1 MKIKILTGIA
11 GLDYSY
17 TTGQVVECEEKR
29 AIGFLNA
36 KVAEVVQEEAD
47 ETASK
52 PKKKK

>member
-1 MKIKILTGIA
+1 MKVKILTGIA

-17 TTGQVVECEEKR
+17 TAGQVVECDEKR
-29 AIGFLNA
+29 AVGFLNA
-36 KVAEVVQEEAD
+36 KVAELVKEEAD